1 MSELYT
7 TRTTCRVCGNKSL
20 DDILFL
26 GNQYVVNFPGAED
39 EEEYVRSPLQ
49 LVLCDKD
56 KGGCGLLQLRH
67 TFSHS
72 KLYEKYWYR
81 SGVNQTMTDELISM
95 ARVSEKMA
103 GLKEGNYVVDIGS
116 NDSTL
121 LRGFQTKGIYRVGF
135 EPAKNIVEKY
145 GQEGVTKV
153 FNDFFAYEPW
163 QMEFG
168 DAKAKI
174 ITAIAM
180 FYDLEEPNQFME
192 DVVKCL
198 DDDGLFV
205 VQQNYL
211 PYVLERNVVDNISHE
226 HLEYFSLTTFKYL
239 MDKFDLEIFDAELN
253 DVNGGSMR
261 TYVRKKGKGLAMN
274 IREGAADRVEEIL
287 KKENEIGLNDKDT
300 YDKFAKRLND
310 NKSKLKTFIKNE
322 TGGGKKIYA
331 YGASTRGN
339 SLLQFSE
346 LDASLIIAAAE
357 RNPDKWGLKMVGT
370 NVPIVSEADAREAN
384 PDYFLILPWQFLPE
398 FVRRESRYLRAGG
411 KFIVPLPNPSLV
423 VADGTKT
430 EL

>member
-1 MSELYT
+1 MSKLYT
-7 TRTTCRVCGNKSL
+7 TRTTCRVCGHKPM

-26 GNQYVVNFPGAED
+26 GNQFVVNFPDAED
-39 EEEYVRSPLQ
+39 NEEYVRAPLQ
-49 LVLCDKD
+49 LVLCDYD
-56 KGGCGLLQLRH
+56 KGGCGLLQMRH

-72 KLYEKYWYR
+72 KMYEKYWYL
-81 SGVNQTMTDELISM
+81 SGMNQTMRDELAGI
-95 ARVSEKMA
+95 AQVSEKMT
-103 GLKEGNYVVDIGS
+103 GLKEGDYVIDIGS

-121 LRGFQTKGIYRVGF
+121 LRGFQTNGIHTVGF
-135 EPAKNIVEKY
+135 EPAKNIALKY
-145 GQEGVTKV
+145 GREGVTKV
-153 FNDFFAYEPW
+153 FNNFFTYESW
-163 QMEFG
+163 QKEFV

-192 DVVKCL
+192 DIVRCL

-211 PYVLERNVVDNISHE
+211 PYMLERNVVDNISHE

-261 TYVRKKGKGLAMN
+261 TYVRKKGKGRAMN

-287 KKENEIGLNDKDT
+287 KKENEMGLNDKGT
-300 YDKFAKRLND
+300 YDEFAKRLQS
-310 NKSKLKTFIKNE
+310 NKRKLKTFIKKE
-322 TGGGKKIYA
+322 TESGKKVYV

-346 LDASLIIAAAE
+346 IDVSLIAAAAE

-384 PDYFLILPWQFLPE
+384 PDYFLILPWQFLKE
-398 FVRRESRYLRAGG
+398 FVERESEYLKAGG
-411 KFIVPLPNPSLV
+411 KFIVPLPNPAIV

>member
-1 MSELYT
+1 MSKLYT
-7 TRTTCRVCGNKSL
+7 TRTTCRVCRNKSL

-39 EEEYVRSPLQ
+39 NKEYVRSPLE
-49 LVLCDKD
+49 LVLCNKD

-81 SGVNQTMTDELISM
+81 SGINQTMTDELVSM
-95 ARVSEKMA
+95 AHVSEKMV
-103 GLKEGNYVVDIGS
+103 GLREVDYVVDIGS

-121 LRGFQTKGIYRVGF
+121 LRGFQTKGIYTIGF
-135 EPAKNIVEKY
+135 EPAKNIVEKC
-145 GQEGVTKV
+145 GREGVTKV
-153 FNDFFAYEPW
+153 FNDFFTYEPW
-163 QMEFG
+163 QTEFG

-180 FYDLEEPNQFME
+180 FYDLEEPNRFME
-192 DVVKCL
+192 DVIKCL
-198 DDDGLFV
+198 DDNGLFV

-211 PYVLERNVVDNISHE
+211 PYILERNVVDNISHE

-261 TYVRKKGKGLAMN
+261 TYVRKKGKGLKIN
-274 IREGAADRVEEIL
+274 IREGAADRVEKIL
-287 KKENEIGLNDKDT
+287 KKEDEMGLNNKDM

-310 NKSKLKTFIKNE
+310 NKRKLKTFIKKE
-322 TGGGKKIYA
+322 AGDGKKVYA

-370 NVPIVSEADAREAN
+370 NIPIVSEADARKAN
-384 PDYFLILPWQFLPE
+384 PDYFLVLPWQFLPE
-398 FVRRESRYLRAGG
+398 FVQRESEYLKAGG
-411 KFIVPLPNPSLV
+411 KFIVPLPNPAI
-423 VADGTKT
+423 VAANGTKT
-430 EL
+430 EI